1 MIRKEVKRVDISEVK
16 KTVYVGF
23 GNTVTDN
30 VFKSDKEKE
39 RASEVVKQLEGMTI
53 REAQEFLSKVSDVL
67 IDLQLL

>member
-1 MIRKEVKRVDISEVK
+1 MDISDVQ

-53 REAQEFLSKVSDVL
+53 REAQEFLSKV
-67 IDLQLL
+67 I